1 MCPQKTLAGPLLY
14 TQVMNPAT
22 ERHHS
27 DLLHP
32 RHFRIAAILAG
43 LVFLFLVL
51 LGLSARPQRGAS
63 ADDMIAAARL
73 YAARQSDGGEG
84 ETNWCDTTSITLAG
98 EGLYRVTGCVV
109 GSWNGWRG
117 PRHFTAIVE
126 DRRVAYVDH
135 LPIREFRF
143 LD

>member
-1 MCPQKTLAGPLLY
+1 
-14 TQVMNPAT
+14 MNPAK

-32 RHFRIAAILAG
+32 RHFKIAAAIVG

-51 LGLSARPQRGAS
+51 LGLSARPQRGATT
-63 ADDMIAAARL
+63 DDMIAAARL
-73 YAARQSDGGEG
+73 YAARQSDGGEW
-84 ETNWCDTTSITLAG
+84 ETSGCDTTSITLAG

-109 GSWNGWRG
+109 GSWHGRRG
-117 PRHFTAIVE
+117 PRHFTAVVE
-126 DRRVAYVDH
+126 DRRVVYVDH